1 MIYFMY
7 KLKKNKCLEIFNI
20 LKFLFLSLFFYPNS
34 TNTPP
39 IGKFDDSIPVT
50 HFLGLQ
56 VPVFLLQTNLMMV
69 Y

>member
-20 LKFLFLSLFFYPNS
+20 LKFLFLSLLFYPNS

-50 HFLGLQ
+50 HFLGL
-56 VPVFLLQTNLMMV
+56 
-69 Y
+69 